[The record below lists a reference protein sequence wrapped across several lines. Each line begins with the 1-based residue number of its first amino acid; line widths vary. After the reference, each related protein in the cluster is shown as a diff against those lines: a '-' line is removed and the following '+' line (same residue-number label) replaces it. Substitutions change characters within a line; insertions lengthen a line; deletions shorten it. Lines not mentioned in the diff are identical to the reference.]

1 MNASPDESLVSEVE
15 TKALRR
21 GDLTWSVA
29 KWFAAVGFLT
39 GGSLAFVILYRGWS
53 QPPPPPGTAAC
64 GNSVLAD
71 YVAGLFRITVWTPA
85 AAVLSAL
92 VAAVLGGVL
101 DCALCHRRRTR
112 ICADLRQPRTTQGE
126 IQS

>member
-1 MNASPDESLVSEVE
+1 MIASPDESLVSKVE
-15 TKALRR
+15 AKAVGR
-21 GDLTWSVA
+21 GDVTWRLA
-29 KWFAAVGFLT
+29 KWFAAVGFLA
-39 GGSLAFVILYRGWS
+39 GGSVAFAILYRGWS
-53 QPPPPPGTAAC
+53 QPPPPPGAAAC
-64 GNSVLAD
+64 GNSVLAN

-101 DCALCHRRRTR
+101 DWFLCRRRRTR
-112 ICADLRQPRTTQGE
+112 ICADLRQARTPEGE